1 MFHGSYVSWSVTVSE
16 ISRVQPL
23 KIHSLLE
30 YLRYLTFSG
39 TTLRFIKRT
48 LSQTFI
54 VLNTCWIH
62 SLVINCNII
71 QYHMIHRE
79 QCMAKSVFKCKFH
92 INPRFKFMPKG
103 RRPEGL
109 HWSKGWYGMWY
120 RFWHT
125 LLFLFYIWIKKASF
139 HFHVKFGLR
148 SKTRPLSRFLSRLLY
163 LMAIGDIC
171 NDNFARLLNPQKI
184 VEDEPVK
191 D

>member
-1 MFHGSYVSWSVTVSE
+1 
-16 ISRVQPL
+16 
-23 KIHSLLE
+23 
-30 YLRYLTFSG
+30 
-39 TTLRFIKRT
+39 
-48 LSQTFI
+48 
-54 VLNTCWIH
+54 
-62 SLVINCNII
+62 
-71 QYHMIHRE
+71 MIHRE

-148 SKTRPLSRFLSRLLY
+148 SKTRPLSRFLSRQLPCILY

-171 NDNFARLLNPQKI
+171 NDNFARLLNQKKSWRMSRLKIKMSIDTNLVI
-184 VEDEPVK
+184 VIVK
-191 D
+191 ENYLTMKRNISNLIMCQHLYDYVNNRKKFQKERV